1 MEEEQQN
8 QNQVQLRLVLEGE
21 GAKKFIM
28 LKKKYGVLKNVEL
41 VRILIEQE
49 YQRQFGSERFR

>member
-1 MEEEQQN
+1 MPENESDA
-8 QNQVQLRLVLEGE
+8 VQLRLVLEGE
-21 GAKKFIM
+21 AAKKFIM

-49 YQRQFGSERFR
+49 YQRKIGN